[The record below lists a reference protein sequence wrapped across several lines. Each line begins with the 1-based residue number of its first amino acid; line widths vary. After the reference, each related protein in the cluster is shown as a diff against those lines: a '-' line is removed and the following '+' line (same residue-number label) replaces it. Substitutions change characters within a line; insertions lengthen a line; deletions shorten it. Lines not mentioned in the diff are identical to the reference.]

1 MGDLLPQPVNPIPV
15 QVGGGKKFITLSN
28 RIRVRY
34 VTDDMKDEIT
44 ALKFTPSEQLIF
56 DEVIYFKNPYVLKY
70 IKENPDDFFEFW
82 KAYINND
89 GTDKLHFIFKDKDLI
104 YDRFLRKLLTSLQ
117 KQLLEGAQRMLF
129 KQGKPVKFEEM
140 YVPVKESFAAYIPE
154 VKVEEKKAPLPEKAE
169 EAEEEGEEAE
179 EVEGEEAEEEEK
191 AEEEGESNVN
201 SVNASESAESRESA
215 ESAESDGT
223 KKSSIRP
230 PKIKDAADILKEIK
244 DAVKTNIIASTAPD
258 KILERMLDG
267 LSFKIKDSN
276 ELKKIVKKS
285 KFPTRFNIQGK
296 EITLKD
302 FLDTRYAKSE
312 KDLIKFLNQLL
323 SISLDSIKDKL
334 IKDKFIAFFKKY
346 TQEESFVFKQ
356 AISLKFS
363 HGLKAENKE

>member
-1 MGDLLPQPVNPIPV
+1 MGDLLAQPTNPIPV

-34 VTDDMKDEIT
+34 VTDDMKEEIT

-82 KAYINND
+82 KGYINND
-89 GTDKLHFIFKDKDLI
+89 GTDKLNFIFKDKELI
-104 YDRFLRKLLTSLQ
+104 YDRFLRKLLISLQ
-117 KQLLEGAQRMLF
+117 TQLLEGAQRMLL

-140 YVPVKESFAAYIPE
+140 YVPVKEEVYIPE
-154 VKVEEKKAPLPEKAE
+154 VKVEEKKAKAPLPEQGEVE
-169 EAEEEGEEAE
+169 EAEEEEAEEAE
-179 EVEGEEAEEEEK
+179 EVEE
-191 AEEEGESNVN
+191 ESNVN

>member
-34 VTDDMKDEIT
+34 VTDDMKEEIT
-44 ALKFTPSEQLIF
+44 AMKFTPSEQLIF

-154 VKVEEKKAPLPEKAE
+154 VKVEEKKAPLPKK
-169 EAEEEGEEAE
+169 AE
-179 EVEGEEAEEEEK
+179 EVEEDEEVKEVEE
-191 AEEEGESNVN
+191 ESNVN
-201 SVNASESAESRESA
+201 SLNASESAESRESA

-244 DAVKTNIIASTAPD
+244 DAVKTNIIASTASD

-285 KFPTRFNIQGK
+285 KFPTRFNIQEK
-296 EITLKD
+296 VITLKD

-356 AISLKFS
+356 ALSLKFS
-363 HGLKAENKE
+363 HSLKAENKE

>member
-1 MGDLLPQPVNPIPV
+1 VNPIPV

-34 VTDDMKDEIT
+34 VTDDMKEEIT
-44 ALKFTPSEQLIF
+44 AMKFTPSEQLIF

-117 KQLLEGAQRMLF
+117 KQLLEGAQRMLL

-140 YVPVKESFAAYIPE
+140 YVPVKEEAYIPE

-169 EAEEEGEEAE
+169 EAEEEEAEEAE
-179 EVEGEEAEEEEK
+179 EVEE
-191 AEEEGESNVN
+191 ESNVN

>member
-44 ALKFTPSEQLIF
+44 AMKFTPSEQLIF

-117 KQLLEGAQRMLF
+117 KQLLEGAQRMLL

-154 VKVEEKKAPLPEKAE
+154 VKVEESPLPEKA
-169 EAEEEGEEAE
+169 
-179 EVEGEEAEEEEK
+179 EEEK
-191 AEEEGESNVN
+191 AEEEGEEESNVN
-201 SVNASESAESRESA
+201 SVNASESAESAESR

-244 DAVKTNIIASTAPD
+244 DAVKTNIIASTASD

-285 KFPTRFNIQGK
+285 KFPTRFNIQEK
-296 EITLKD
+296 VITLKD

-356 AISLKFS
+356 ALSLKFS